1 MKRIKRFIL
10 TFIALF
16 IIFPCLTNAATEL
29 SASTQN
35 PIVGDILYVQLE
47 ANYGKELRIRD
58 LHLYIDYDPTYFE
71 LSTVKWVKTKREMG
85 TTREESGKV
94 YVDKTAGNW
103 TSGPV
108 LQLEL
113 KVLKAGSTRINM
125 YETQKAYY
133 TNGSPIAQTMAGI
146 VINSVEPNSNTYL
159 AKLYVKGYN
168 MQPAFKKSLQTY
180 NLTVPTDVSE
190 IEIVANKYDVTQT
203 VTGIGKKQLKYGQ
216 NRFRIVVT
224 AQNQDS
230 RTYEIMITR
239 TDNRTGDLSL
249 KTLQVTGT
257 NIKAEANKTVY
268 NATVS
273 RSVDKILIAARTND
287 PMATLTGTGQ
297 KELQIGLNTFEILV
311 ESANGLEQIYTINI
325 TRSTEEIQGPVIS
338 SKLKLLTVNGLV
350 LNVSEENQLFL
361 YGISN
366 DINTLNI
373 NPVTEST
380 TATVQITGNE
390 NLKVGTNKIDI
401 KVTQILEEAIPP
413 TEEDE
418 GKEAVV
424 EETTYT
430 LIVYKN
436 PNNASEIDS
445 LDKIDGTNN
454 YVFTTVEQNN
464 HLITKDKIEKLVKN
478 KKHLYYNV
486 VNMYNGLLYQ
496 VKLPTDMEIKDY
508 NLKLNKQSSG
518 DITYETNLP
527 TNTELTIYL
536 EEKYESGS
544 SVQVYSYNEGGKY
557 NLITAGLEVKDGY
570 ITFLT
575 NGDTNYIITTRD
587 LIKID
592 SNADRI
598 ISLVKAVLIGL
609 AIGIIAIIVIP
620 RLTKKKTTTDYQE
633 PLY

>member
-94 YVDKTAGNW
+94 YVDKTSGDW

-257 NIKAEANKTVY
+257 NIKAEANKTWPPRKWSSRPRWPPPRSRCWPAKSWPSCPSSALVWAWWTAFWSWSPLPRW
-268 NATVS
+268 ATSACTGMS
-273 RSVDKILIAARTND
+273 RPWSRWSITASSPTMSA
-287 PMATLTGTGQ
+287 TGTCCCWIPCWPPAA
-297 KELQIGLNTFEILV
+297 LPWLP
-311 ESANGLEQIYTINI
+311 SA
-325 TRSTEEIQGPVIS
+325 S
-338 SKLKLLTVNGLV
+338 
-350 LNVSEENQLFL
+350 
-361 YGISN
+361 
-366 DINTLNI
+366 
-373 NPVTEST
+373 
-380 TATVQITGNE
+380 
-390 NLKVGTNKIDI
+390 
-401 KVTQILEEAIPP
+401 
-413 TEEDE
+413 
-418 GKEAVV
+418 
-424 EETTYT
+424 
-430 LIVYKN
+430 
-436 PNNASEIDS
+436 
-445 LDKIDGTNN
+445 
-454 YVFTTVEQNN
+454 
-464 HLITKDKIEKLVKN
+464 
-478 KKHLYYNV
+478 
-486 VNMYNGLLYQ
+486 
-496 VKLPTDMEIKDY
+496 
-508 NLKLNKQSSG
+508 
-518 DITYETNLP
+518 
-527 TNTELTIYL
+527 
-536 EEKYESGS
+536 
-544 SVQVYSYNEGGKY
+544 
-557 NLITAGLEVKDGY
+557 
-570 ITFLT
+570 
-575 NGDTNYIITTRD
+575 
-587 LIKID
+587 
-592 SNADRI
+592 
-598 ISLVKAVLIGL
+598 
-609 AIGIIAIIVIP
+609 
-620 RLTKKKTTTDYQE
+620 
-633 PLY
+633 

>member
-35 PIVGDILYVQLE
+35 PIVGDTLYVQLE
-47 ANYGKELRIRD
+47 ANYGTQLKIRD

-71 LSTVKWVKTKREMG
+71 LNTVKWVKTKREMG

-94 YVDKTAGNW
+94 YVDKSNGDW
-103 TSGPV
+103 SSGPV

-113 KVLKAGSTRINM
+113 KVLKSGSTRINLH
-125 YETQKAYY
+125 ETQKAYY
-133 TNGSPIAQTMAGI
+133 TNGSEIAQTMAGI

-168 MQPAFKKSLQTY
+168 MQPAFKKSQQEY

-203 VTGIGKKQLKYGQ
+203 VTGIGKKQLRYGA
-216 NRFRIVVT
+216 NKFTVKVT
-224 AQNQDS
+224 AQNGD
-230 RTYEIMITR
+230 YKEYIIMITR
-239 TDNRTGDLSL
+239 TDNRTGDLTL

-257 NIKAEANKTVY
+257 DIKAETGKTTY

-311 ESANGLEQIYTINI
+311 ESANGLEQTYTINI

-350 LNVSEENQLFL
+350 LNVSEENKLFL
-361 YGISN
+361 YGVSN
-366 DINTLNI
+366 NINKLNI
-373 NPVTEST
+373 TPVTESN
-380 TATVQITGNE
+380 TATVKITGNE
-390 NLKVGTNKIDI
+390 NLKVGINKIDI
-401 KVTQILEEAIPP
+401 TVTQILEEAIPP

-436 PNNASEIDS
+436 PNNATEIDS
-445 LDKIDGTNN
+445 LDKINGTNN
-454 YVFTTVEQNN
+454 YIYTTIDQNSHIIN
-464 HLITKDKIEKLVKN
+464 KDIISILVNN

-496 VKLPTDMEIKDY
+496 IKLPTDMEIKDY
-508 NLKLNKQSSG
+508 NLKLNKQGSG
-518 DITYETNLP
+518 DITYTTDLP
-527 TNTELTIYL
+527 SNTEITVYL
-536 EEKYESGS
+536 DGKYQEGN
-544 SVQVYSYNEGGKY
+544 SVQVYSYNEGGTY
-557 NLITAGLEVKDGY
+557 NLITAGLEVNEGY
-570 ITFLT
+570 ITFIT
-575 NGDTNYIITTRD
+575 NGDANYIITTRD
-587 LIKID
+587 LIKIE
-592 SNADRI
+592 SNTDKI
-598 ISLVKAVLIGL
+598 ISLIKAVLIGL
-609 AIGIIAIIVIP
+609 AIGVIAILVIP
-620 RLTKKKTTTDYQE
+620 RLTKKKTKQDYQE